1 MKFLDLCVETHRKQY
16 ARQALQ
22 QYKMAAQNTSIP
34 SLEKVLNHLIATS
47 EAKLTSAMEKA
58 QEEISALPESPTA
71 DDDDDMPL
79 QPTDMLYDA
88 FIDTAGDRERIE
100 RRLINPALRFTF
112 DSYDIAL
119 DISKGSDRLE
129 AVYQSIAH
137 RAFTFC
143 KVHQRKTDF
152 RRLCD
157 QRLRK
162 DLANASKYAHQ
173 QHSINLGDPETLN
186 RHLDTR
192 FMQLETAVELELW
205 QEAFRSVED
214 VHGLV
219 AGKKATKPAMMATY
233 YEKLTQIFKADGG
246 KQTAVFHA
254 AAWARYYQ
262 YAERAGSVND
272 RAPGCVL
279 LSALAVPLGE
289 VEQKQRLV
297 ALLNLPKMPSRDNLV
312 KDAAAKHLKR
322 VPAAIQELYRII
334 ELDFQPLK
342 ACALLKPLITSLG
355 AEYQP
360 YLPALREVVLSRLFQ
375 ELSQVYDSVAL
386 SHVLDLVKA
395 FQGTSWETD
404 MAALEQFLMNASR
417 RGDVAATIDHST
429 KAISF
434 ATPAPPADRLSQLAI
449 CLHNTIQYL
458 YPKPVVSRAEK
469 FAYAIAQA
477 EEEKKVTAQR
487 RQIVI
492 KRRELREEANLRREK
507 EESTA
512 KAERAKALAEET
524 QRRDKQAAAAAERD
538 QIQRQIDA
546 AKKEEAIK
554 LAESLAAQG
563 GLKVDMTRI
572 DELDSDKLLNLHIEQ
587 LAKEKRDLGEKLRLV
602 GKRHDHL
609 ERAYRKEER
618 ELLAADYEK
627 QKAQDRESHEAII
640 KQSREK
646 AIADHKHE
654 RELKS
659 RLARM
664 MPDYLVSRQAVE
676 SQHEK
681 EFQESKAHAQ
691 KMIQEEK
698 AKFKASLVAK
708 KHAEKKKREQERIKR
723 EEAEARRAGKFAS
736 FGSQGSIANFHV
748 EEEERQ
754 AAEEAALAEE
764 EARKKEEIEARE
776 RESQARVAE
785 AKAKREAERAA
796 DLERIRKQQERE
808 EEAARRRAGGSG
820 SGIRRPEASAPA
832 ASPSGGERAPV
843 IAPKAGGWRDK
854 LAARQAGGEPSPSS
868 SPAPAPA
875 PSAPSPANA
884 NGTAS
889 PKPEESAPGQGQ
901 EARGQKWSRG
911 MGGRG
916 RGGGAPAPSTRG
928 GATGGSRW

>member
-1 MKFLDLCVETHRKQY
+1 MKFLDLCVEGHRKQY
-16 ARQALQ
+16 ARQALL
-22 QYKMAAQNTSIP
+22 QYKLAAQNTSIP
-34 SLEKVLNHLIATS
+34 SIEKVLNHLIATA
-47 EAKLTSAMEKA
+47 EAKLTTAIEKA
-58 QEEISALPESPTA
+58 REEISALPESPA
-71 DDDDDMPL
+71 VEEDDDMPL

-100 RRLINPALRFTF
+100 RRLINPAQRFTW
-112 DSYDIAL
+112 DAYDIAL

-129 AVYQSIAH
+129 AIYQSIAH

-152 RRLCD
+152 RRLCE

-173 QHSINLGDPETLN
+173 QHAINLADPETLN

-219 AGKKATKPAMMATY
+219 AGKKATKPSMMATY

-254 AAWARYYQ
+254 AAWARYFQ

-297 ALLNLPKMPSRDNLV
+297 ALLNLPKMPSRDALV

-342 ACALLKPLITSLG
+342 ACAQLKPLIESLG
-355 AEYQP
+355 PEYQP

-404 MAALEQFLMNASR
+404 MAALEQFIMNASR
-417 RGDVAATIDHST
+417 RGDVAATIDHSS

-434 ATPAPPADRLSQLAI
+434 APPAAPADRLSQLAI

-458 YPKPVVSRAEK
+458 YPKPVVSRSEK
-469 FAYAIAQA
+469 FAYAITQA
-477 EEEKKVTAQR
+477 EEEKKVAAQR

-492 KRRELREEANLRREK
+492 KRRELREEATIRREK
-507 EESTA
+507 EQST
-512 KAERAKALAEET
+512 
-524 QRRDKQAAAAAERD
+524 AAAE
-538 QIQRQIDA
+538 A
-546 AKKEEAIK
+546 ARIFAEQKAAREKEEAARHQREAIQREIDRTRD
-554 LAESLAAQG
+554 AEARTLAAQ
-563 GLKVDMTRI
+563 LKDKGNFNVD
-572 DELDSDKLLNLHIEQ
+572 LDNLEGMDTDKLLNMHIEQ
-587 LAKEKRDLGEKLRLV
+587 LAKEKKELGEKLRLV
-602 GKRHDHL
+602 GKRVDHL
-609 ERAYRKEER
+609 ERAYRAEER
-618 ELLAADYEK
+618 GLLAEDYEK
-627 QKAQDRESHEAII
+627 QKAQDRESHEQLI
-640 KQSREK
+640 KQSRED
-646 AIADHKHE
+646 AIAKQKSE

-664 MPDYLVSRQAVE
+664 MPDYEISRKAVE
-676 SQHEK
+676 SQNER
-681 EFQESKAHAQ
+681 EFQESKARAQ
-691 KMIQEEK
+691 KMIAEEK
-698 AKFKASLVAK
+698 AKFREQLVARK
-708 KHAEKKKREQERIKR
+708 QAEKQKREKERKAK
-723 EEAEARRAGKFAS
+723 EDAEARRAGK
-736 FGSQGSIANFHV
+736 
-748 EEEERQ
+748 
-754 AAEEAALAEE
+754 
-764 EARKKEEIEARE
+764 
-776 RESQARVAE
+776 
-785 AKAKREAERAA
+785 
-796 DLERIRKQQERE
+796 
-808 EEAARRRAGGSG
+808 
-820 SGIRRPEASAPA
+820 
-832 ASPSGGERAPV
+832 
-843 IAPKAGGWRDK
+843 
-854 LAARQAGGEPSPSS
+854 SS
-868 SPAPAPA
+868 SAIC
-875 PSAPSPANA
+875 
-884 NGTAS
+884 
-889 PKPEESAPGQGQ
+889 
-901 EARGQKWSRG
+901 G
-911 MGGRG
+911 MQRRKLMIYRGGRASSCRRCG
-916 RGGGAPAPSTRG
+916 T
-928 GATGGSRW
+928 